1 MQVSCLIIGS
11 NADNPATT
19 FTCTTLSTMQ
29 QHLQHCD
36 NKLTALHTAPTLTTT
51 QSFNDE
57 NTTIGKLQDLVVLE
71 NHMTTQSG
79 QNFTNAGDVDWCI

>member
-1 MQVSCLIIGS
+1 
-11 NADNPATT
+11 
-19 FTCTTLSTMQ
+19 MQ